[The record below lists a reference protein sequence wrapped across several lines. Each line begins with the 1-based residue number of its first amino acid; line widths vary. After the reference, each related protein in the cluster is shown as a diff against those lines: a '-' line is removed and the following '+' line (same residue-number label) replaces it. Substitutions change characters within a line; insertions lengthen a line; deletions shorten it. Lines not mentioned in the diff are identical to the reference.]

1 LILGSFHFVQ
11 LDSTADVKTI
21 IKRRTES
28 NVISLHVKN
37 NMYVGI
43 SYLIVSILFGN

>member
-11 LDSTADVKTI
+11 LDSTADIKAI

-28 NVISLHVKN
+28 NVIFLYVKN

-43 SYLIVSILFGN
+43 SHSLNPI